1 DKSKVMDYLNKLNNF
16 DVPDVA
22 EIAVKNGLYEGAF
35 NIYKKHDKNTNA
47 INVLI
52 GHIEVWNRLA
62 KAQIEGLRI
71 KDTIDISSR
80 AGKHEDLVKYL
91 QMCRKKL
98 CKPVVDSELLF
109 AYAKTERFELSYD
122 DGLYAAAKILF
133 QSISNWA
140 RLAST
145 LVHLGEYQTVV
156 NSARRPAHKEFHLAH
171 ICGLSL
177 IVHTE
182 ELQTN
187 NKAVNEAYND
197 ILIEEDYKSL
207 RDSIDSLH
215 F

>member
-16 DVPDVA
+16 DAPDVA
-22 EIAVKNGLYEGAF
+22 EIAVKNGHYEGAF
-35 NIYKKHDKNTNA
+35 NIYKNHDENTNA
-47 INVLI
+47 INCNNS
-52 GHIEVWNRLA
+52 EVWNRLA

-98 CKPVVDSELLF
+98 CEPVVD
-109 AYAKTERFELSYD
+109 T
-122 DGLYAAAKILF
+122 
-133 QSISNWA
+133 
-140 RLAST
+140 ST

-156 NSARRPAHKEFHLAH
+156 DSARRPAVQRFGKMFIMLARS
-171 ICGLSL
+171 IKNFVY
-177 IVHTE
+177 IYA
-182 ELQTN
+182 TN
-187 NKAVNEAYND
+187 NEAVNEAYND

-207 RDSIDSLH
+207 RDSIDSLR